1 MYLRVE
7 LLGYRVY
14 KCSVSRNPE
23 SKCHSVDESEGLDSG
38 FDRSCLGIM
47 ENSLGMKK
55 LFLIQSLLPF
65 WAQFFQ

>member
-1 MYLRVE
+1 ME
-7 LLGYRVY
+7 EEN
-14 KCSVSRNPE
+14 SVGCLPSLI
-23 SKCHSVDESEGLDSG
+23 SLTG

-65 WAQFFQ
+65 

>member
-1 MYLRVE
+1 ME
-7 LLGYRVY
+7 EEN
-14 KCSVSRNPE
+14 SVSCLPSLN
-23 SKCHSVDESEGLDSG
+23 SLTG